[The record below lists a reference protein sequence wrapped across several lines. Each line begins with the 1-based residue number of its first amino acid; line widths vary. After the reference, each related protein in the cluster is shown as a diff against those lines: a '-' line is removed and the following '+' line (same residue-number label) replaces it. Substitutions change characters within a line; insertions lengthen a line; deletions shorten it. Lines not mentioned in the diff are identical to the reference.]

1 MVMVVLVM
9 VVVIAE
15 MGEGLNHAQLR
26 SDVGFTKIFRLKHYH
41 PSPKVGR
48 TKQKKGQRVMF

>member
-1 MVMVVLVM
+1 M